1 MNLKNY
7 IKQVKLSIYLVI
19 FIVFIV
25 NINIIADLRLEK
37 VLNSLIYIDTMILVV
52 CIAFFILGYRLYI
65 KNYKSLFEYI
75 NNNKTYEF
83 KNNKLKE
90 VIDNKLLENENTV
103 ESLKKEIEEINDYMT
118 KWIHE
123 IKIPIAVLEIISQR
137 VKELENKYFGNYELH
152 KQINIE
158 LKRIDS
164 LVQQALYI
172 SKSGDYSSN
181 FLIEEIN
188 LEKIVKEIIKKNKYL
203 FIYNKIELR
212 IGNLNYNVLS
222 DKKWLMHII
231 EQIINNSC
239 KYIKEDGVVE
249 IYLQNSEIGIEL
261 HIKDNGI
268 GIKTEDINRVF
279 DKGYVGKHT
288 EITKSTGMGLYISK
302 KILNKLS
309 HDISIESKENEFCN
323 VCITFYKL
331 SDYFNVT

>member
-1 MNLKNY
+1 MNLRSY
-7 IKQVKLSIYLVI
+7 IKQVRLSIYLAI
-19 FIVFIV
+19 FIIILV
-25 NINIIADLRLEK
+25 NINIILDIRLEK
-37 VLNSLIYIDTMILVV
+37 VLNSLIYIDIMVLIICTM
-52 CIAFFILGYRLYI
+52 FFILGYRSYI
-65 KNYKSLFEYI
+65 KDYNSLFDYI
-75 NNNKTYEF
+75 NNNKNCNF
-83 KNNKLKE
+83 KNDKLKE
-90 VIDNKLLENENTV
+90 VIDKKLLENERTV
-103 ESLKKEIEEINDYMT
+103 ESLKEEIEEINDYMT

-123 IKIPIAVLEIISQR
+123 VKIPIAVLEIISQR
-137 VKELENKYFGNYELH
+137 VKEIENKTFNNTDLYR
-152 KQINIE
+152 QINIE

-172 SKSGDYSSN
+172 SKSGDYSSS

-188 LEKIVKEIIKKNKYL
+188 LDKLVKEIIKKNKYL
-203 FIYNKIELR
+203 FIYNNIELK
-212 IGNLNYNVLS
+212 IGDLNHNVLS

-239 KYIKEDGVVE
+239 KYIKENGVVD
-249 IYLQNSEIGIEL
+249 IYIKNVDNGIEL

-279 DKGYVGKHT
+279 DKGYVGRHN

-309 HDISIESKENEFCN
+309 HDISIESKEDEFCD
-323 VCITFYKL
+323 VCITFYNL